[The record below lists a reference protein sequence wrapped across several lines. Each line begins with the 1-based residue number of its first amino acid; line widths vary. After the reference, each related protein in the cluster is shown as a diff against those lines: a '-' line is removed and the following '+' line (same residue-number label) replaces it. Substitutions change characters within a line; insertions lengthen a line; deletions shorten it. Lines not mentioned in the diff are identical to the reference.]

1 MYNKEQEILLNKF
14 AELNDKLF
22 NLGITSTDSFTGE
35 IGEYIVCKHFNL
47 DKTARVTRAVD
58 GICKLGNKYQVKAKV
73 VSKNNF
79 SYSITKL
86 DTTAFHY
93 LAIVYFDRQYNPIK
107 ILRIPSSKIKDGQI
121 RITSAILNSD
131 IETIEKAE
139 IKIPV
144 TEKNAINEF
153 AKVYE
158 ELEQNGIIRSRR
170 IVGDIGE
177 FYACKHLDLQQSE
190 NRNEKGI
197 DARNKDGLTFEIK
210 TRRVYTSDRRINET
224 RRLNN
229 LVGKTADYLIVVT
242 IDKSFKCSGMW
253 IIPMIN
259 ILNPKSANLKI
270 VNTTI
275 GTKNLIPSKINW
287 LTSGEKFI
295 SFENKKAKKIVVQ
308 SKNKTEKIPLIRAE
322 ELKEKKQTT
331 VTNRKKTIKNIPIV
345 KIEKHREITEN
356 KNSKLSK
363 SNFMSYVILI
373 IGIIYVICLILSLT

>member
-35 IGEYIVCKHFNL
+35 IGEYVVCKHFNL

-58 GICKLGNKYQVKAKV
+58 GICKLGNKYQIKAKV

-107 ILRIPSSKIKDGQI
+107 ILRIPSSKIKEGQI
-121 RITSAILNSD
+121 RITSAVLNSD

-197 DARNKDGLTFEIK
+197 DARNKDGFTFEIK
-210 TRRVYTSDRRINET
+210 TRRVYTSDRRISET

-275 GTKNLIPSKINW
+275 GTKNLIPSRINW
-287 LTSGEKFI
+287 LSSGEKFI
-295 SFENKKAKKIVVQ
+295 SFENKKTKTTVIQ
-308 SKNKTEKIPLIRAE
+308 SKNKTEKIPLITTE
-322 ELKEKKQTT
+322 KLKEKKQTT
-331 VTNRKKTIKNIPIV
+331 VTKSKKIIINIPIV
-345 KIEKHREITEN
+345 KIERREITEN
-356 KNSKLSK
+356 KNSQPSK
-363 SNFMSYVILI
+363 SNFMSYIILI
-373 IGIIYVICLILSLT
+373 IGIIYVICLILSST

>member
-35 IGEYIVCKHFNL
+35 IGEYVVCKHFNL

-58 GICKLGNKYQVKAKV
+58 GICKLGNKYQIKAKV

-107 ILRIPSSKIKDGQI
+107 ILRIPSSKIKEGQI
-121 RITSAILNSD
+121 RITSAVLNSD

-153 AKVYE
+153 AKVYV

-197 DARNKDGLTFEIK
+197 DARNKDGFTFEIK
-210 TRRVYTSDRRINET
+210 TRRVYTSDRRISET

-275 GTKNLIPSKINW
+275 GTKNLIPSRINW
-287 LTSGEKFI
+287 LSSGEKFI
-295 SFENKKAKKIVVQ
+295 SFENKKTKTTVIQ
-308 SKNKTEKIPLIRAE
+308 IKNKTEKIPLITTE
-322 ELKEKKQTT
+322 KLKEKKQTT
-331 VTNRKKTIKNIPIV
+331 VTKSKKIIINIPIV
-345 KIEKHREITEN
+345 KIERREITEN
-356 KNSKLSK
+356 KNSKPSK
-363 SNFMSYVILI
+363 SNFMSYIILI
-373 IGIIYVICLILSLT
+373 IGIIYVICLILSST

>member
-1 MYNKEQEILLNKF
+1 MYTKQQETLLNKF
-14 AELNDKLF
+14 AELSDQLF

-35 IGEYIVCKHFNL
+35 IGEYVVCKHFNL
-47 DKTARVTRAVD
+47 SKTARVTRAVD

-79 SYSITKL
+79 SYNITNL

-107 ILRIPSSKIKDGQI
+107 ILRIPSSKIKEGKI
-121 RITSAILNSD
+121 TITSAILNSG
-131 IETIEKAE
+131 IETIEKSE
-139 IKIPV
+139 IKIPI

-158 ELEQNGIIRSRR
+158 ELEQCEIIRSRR

-177 FYACKHLDLQQSE
+177 FYACRHLNLQLSE

-197 DARNKDGLTFEIK
+197 DARNNDGLTFEIK
-210 TRRVYTSDRRINET
+210 TRRVYTSGRRISET

-229 LVGKTADYLIVVT
+229 LVGKSADYLVVVT
-242 IDKSFKCSGMW
+242 LDKAFKCSGMW
-253 IIPMIN
+253 LIPMQN
-259 ILNPKSANLKI
+259 LVNPKSANLKI

-287 LTSGEKFI
+287 LETGEKFN
-295 SFENKKAKKIVVQ
+295 SFDRIKA
-308 SKNKTEKIPLIRAE
+308 S
-322 ELKEKKQTT
+322 
-331 VTNRKKTIKNIPIV
+331 
-345 KIEKHREITEN
+345 HR
-356 KNSKLSK
+356 
-363 SNFMSYVILI
+363 
-373 IGIIYVICLILSLT
+373 

>member
-14 AELNDKLF
+14 AQLNDKLF

-35 IGEYIVCKHFNL
+35 IGEYVVCKHFNL

-73 VSKNNF
+73 LSKNNF
-79 SYSITKL
+79 SYNITKL
-86 DTTAFHY
+86 DTTAFNY

-107 ILRIPSSKIKDGQI
+107 ILRIPSSKIKEGQI
-121 RITSAILNSD
+121 RIPSAILNSD
-131 IETIEKAE
+131 FETIAKAE

-210 TRRVYTSDRRINET
+210 TRRVYTSDRRISET

-242 IDKSFKCSGMW
+242 LDKSFKCSGMW
-253 IIPMIN
+253 IIPMKN

-275 GTKNLIPSKINW
+275 GTKNLIPSRINW
-287 LTSGEKFI
+287 LSTGEKFI
-295 SFENKKAKKIVVQ
+295 SFENIKAKTIVVQ
-308 SKNKTEKIPLIRAE
+308 SKNKTEKISLIRTE
-322 ELKEKKQTT
+322 KLKEKKQTT
-331 VTNRKKTIKNIPIV
+331 VPKSKKIIKNIPII
-345 KIEKHREITEN
+345 KIKHREN
-356 KNSKLSK
+356 KNSKPST

-373 IGIIYVICLILSLT
+373 IGIIYIICLILSWT

>member
-35 IGEYIVCKHFNL
+35 IGEYVVCKHFNL

-107 ILRIPSSKIKDGQI
+107 ILRIPSSKIKEGQI
-121 RITSAILNSD
+121 RITSAVLNSD

-139 IKIPV
+139 IKIPI

-210 TRRVYTSDRRINET
+210 TRRVYTSDRRISET

-275 GTKNLIPSKINW
+275 GTKNLIPSRINW
-287 LTSGEKFI
+287 LSSGEKFI
-295 SFENKKAKKIVVQ
+295 SFENKKTKITVVQ
-308 SKNKTEKIPLIRAE
+308 SKNKTEKIPLITTE
-322 ELKEKKQTT
+322 KLKEKKQTT
-331 VTNRKKTIKNIPIV
+331 VTKSKKIIINIPIV
-345 KIEKHREITEN
+345 KIERREITEN
-356 KNSKLSK
+356 KNSKSSK

-373 IGIIYVICLILSLT
+373 IGIIYVICLILSWT